1 MPPPPEDGPGVAMP
15 PAGRGGIPPPPMGA
29 AGRGGVGV
37 AIAGCAMGR
46 GAGWGVAA
54 GFGAGA
60 IGFGAATAGFFAA
73 AFFFGAARFAAGF
86 FAAARF
92 AGAFRA
98 AALRAAGLRAAA
110 FFRAGAF
117 FLALVFFAPARVAL
131 ARRVVLR
138 ALVFLVVE
146 RFFPLVLVAMVLLRL
161 STARR
166 RPPTAGA
173 CMHESFS
180 QVQAC
185 RPARR
190 VNCFFHYTTIAAESC
205 IVAGAWCAS
214 STGQATRCCRRQRA
228 CKIRGSA
235 PRKRP
240 TEGGRGP
247 SQVPCPPPYSAHALS
262 WTEDLWL
269 ARRAARRH
277 G

>member
-1 MPPPPEDGPGVAMP
+1 MAPPEDDPGVAMP
-15 PAGRGGIPPPPMGA
+15 PPGRGGVAPPPTGV

-46 GAGWGVAA
+46 DAGWGAAGAA
-54 GFGAGA
+54 GFAGA

-92 AGAFRA
+92 AGALRA
-98 AALRAAGLRAAA
+98 AAFRAAGLRAAA
-110 FFRAGAF
+110 FLRAGAF
-117 FLALVFFAPARVAL
+117 FFAPARAAL

-190 VNCFFHYTTIAAESC
+190 VNCFFHYTTIAAESGN
-205 IVAGAWCAS
+205 VAGAWCAS
-214 STGQATRCCRRQRA
+214 PTRRV
-228 CKIRGSA
+228 
-235 PRKRP
+235 
-240 TEGGRGP
+240 T
-247 SQVPCPPPYSAHALS
+247 HF
-262 WTEDLWL
+262 
-269 ARRAARRH
+269 
-277 G
+277 

>member
-1 MPPPPEDGPGVAMP
+1 MGVAM
-15 PAGRGGIPPPPMGA
+15 
-29 AGRGGVGV
+29 
-37 AIAGCAMGR
+37 AGCATGR
-46 GAGWGVAA
+46 GAGWRAAGAA

-73 AFFFGAARFAAGF
+73 AFFFGAARLAAGF

-92 AGAFRA
+92 AGALRAAVFRA
-98 AALRAAGLRAAA
+98 AGFFAVA

-117 FLALVFFAPARVAL
+117 FLALVFFAPARAAL

-190 VNCFFHYTTIAAESC
+190 VNCFFHYTTIAAESGN
-205 IVAGAWCAS
+205 VAGAWCAS
-214 STGQATRCCRRQRA
+214 PTRRV
-228 CKIRGSA
+228 
-235 PRKRP
+235 
-240 TEGGRGP
+240 T
-247 SQVPCPPPYSAHALS
+247 HF
-262 WTEDLWL
+262 
-269 ARRAARRH
+269 
-277 G
+277 